1 MPETTSPSPAIPDPP
16 RRRWAEHELG
26 ALLAR
31 AWLEA
36 DAEAPAA
43 ETPAA
48 ETRAAETPAAETPAA
63 ETPAAESLAAGPQPS
78 GSGTAWEVVRVP
90 SEAEGGIFAMLV
102 AGHTSPGDSSP
113 GDSSAGANGGAGS
126 ADGERAGAGRAALSE
141 MLDRLPVEPLAR
153 LTPDDVDVEAL
164 APAPPGVWLW
174 GDDDIYPD
182 GASGSARQRKRA
194 S

>member
-1 MPETTSPSPAIPDPP
+1 MPETTSPSPATPDRP

-36 DAEAPAA
+36 DAEAPVA
-43 ETPAA
+43 EGPVA
-48 ETRAAETPAAETPAA
+48 EAPAAETPAA
-63 ETPAAESLAAGPQPS
+63 ETPAAEPQPS
-78 GSGTAWEVVRVP
+78 GSGRAWEVVRVP
-90 SEAEGGIFAMLV
+90 SEAEGGILAMLV
-102 AGHTSPGDSSP
+102 AGDTSPGDSPP
-113 GDSSAGANGGAGS
+113 GADDGTGSAG
-126 ADGERAGAGRAALSE
+126 EEQAGAGRAALSE
-141 MLDRLPVEPLAR
+141 MLERLPVEPIAR

-182 GASGSARQRKRA
+182 GSSGSARQRKCA